1 MAEIRITK
9 SNKPEHKL
17 RRFVAGTGLGLA
29 ALSGVG
35 IAVHENAEKQVVN
48 QSVFAMEQVKQV
60 VQGDLQLNID
70 TRKWT
75 APDTEGT
82 KLLTDGYSTGNYQGL
97 DKVKQTEHYHNP
109 ALYQDPDG
117 QWWFVVQS
125 EGTSA
130 DSVVGNVKFIN
141 QAVLEQY
148 DSEGNAYATFSPD
161 ASVPA
166 ELNSV
171 SVTPGSR
178 DATTLQEYYD
188 TDIPVGQYYEVTN

>member
-9 SNKPEHKL
+9 SNKPEHKKHRAGATL
-17 RRFVAGTGLGLA
+17 VAGA
-29 ALSGVG
+29 VAVG
-35 IAVHENAEKQVVN
+35 AVLIGVHEKSQDAIED

-166 ELNSV
+166 ELNSI